1 MIKKDSFK
9 CRWLDYK
16 GNTIIPVSDLNMRN
30 IGFFSLL
37 LVVDFVSF
45 KNSIN

>member
-9 CRWLDYK
+9 CRSLDYK

-30 IGFFSLL
+30 IGFFLAVISSR
-37 LVVDFVSF
+37 FCQF
-45 KNSIN
+45 